1 MPWTRQ
7 CKMEC
12 AVDKTPNNK
21 VADARPFDD
30 KRLKLLIL
38 IVAYNHETKIENVL
52 KRIPE
57 SLSAHDTEILILDD
71 SSSDKTFEKSHQLAA
86 SQNEAFKYTV
96 LFNPINQ
103 GYGGNQKIGYH
114 YAIENNF
121 DVVALLHGDGQYA
134 PECLPELLQPILAGN
149 ADAVFGS
156 RMIESRSALKGGMPL
171 YKYVGNTILSNYQNL
186 VLGSSLSEFHSGY
199 RLYSVR
205 ALASVPFEL
214 ITNDFHFDTEIIIQF
229 LRARFRIIEI
239 PIPTHYGDEICHVP
253 GLRYA
258 WKVFKSTTLASLQD
272 YGILNELKFDIHTDD
287 DTGSKYESKLGFDS
301 SHSYAV
307 DAVPSGSKVLDLG
320 CAGNFIAHSLRKK
333 GCTVTGIDIEKV
345 AAPDVDAFFQVDL
358 DREPLP
364 VAPKSFDVI
373 LMLDVIE
380 HLSKP
385 EKFVSELHEQ
395 LSASPDTEIIVTTG
409 NVAFFIVR
417 LMLLLGFFNYGRRG
431 ILERTHTRLFTFKSF
446 MKLFSERG
454 FDVVS
459 SKGVPPPYPLAFG
472 DNAYSRT
479 LLRLNKILIHL
490 SKGLFSYQIYLRLK
504 PRPSLPWLLERAN
517 DRKLN
522 SPR

>member
-1 MPWTRQ
+1 
-7 CKMEC
+7 MEC
-12 AVDKTPNNK
+12 AVANKPNNN
-21 VADARPFDD
+21 VVTPRPFDH

-38 IVAYNHETKIENVL
+38 IVAYNHENKIENVL

-57 SLSAHDTEILILDD
+57 ALTAYETEILILDD

-86 SQNEAFKYTV
+86 SLSKKFKYTV

-134 PECLPELLQPILAGN
+134 PECLPELLQPILSGT

-156 RMIESRSALKGGMPL
+156 RMIESRSALRGGMPL
-171 YKYVGNTILSNYQNL
+171 YKYVGNTILSKYQNL

-214 ITNDFHFDTEIIIQF
+214 ITNKFHFDTEIIIQF
-229 LRARFRIIEI
+229 LRAQLRIVEI
-239 PIPTHYGDEICHVP
+239 PIPTHYGDEICNVP

-258 WKVFKSTTLASLQD
+258 WDVFKSSTLAGLQD
-272 YGILNELKFDIHTDD
+272 YGILNELKFDIHTDESPA
-287 DTGSKYESKLGFDS
+287 SKYESKLGFDS

-307 DAVPSGSKVLDLG
+307 DAVPGGSKVLELG

-333 GCTVTGIDIEKV
+333 GCTVTGIDIENV
-345 AAPDVDAFFQVDL
+345 AAPDVDAFFKVDL
-358 DREPLP
+358 NNDPLP
-364 VAPKSFDVI
+364 VSPKDFDII
-373 LMLDVIE
+373 LTLDVIE
-380 HLSKP
+380 HLSQP
-385 EKFVSELHEQ
+385 EKFVSELHDR
-395 LSASPDTEIIVTTG
+395 LSASPDTQVIASTG

-417 LMLLLGFFNYGRRG
+417 LMLLLGYFNYGRRG

-446 MKLFSERG
+446 IKLFNERG

-459 SKGVPPPYPLAFG
+459 SIGVPPPYPLAFG
-472 DNAYSRT
+472 DNVFSRC

-490 SKGLFSYQIYLRLK
+490 SRGLFSYQIYLHLK

-522 SPR
+522 ATHSDT